1 MSVLPMMADPAFP
14 DEQQLFA
21 RVRDGDREAFE
32 QLFHLHFV
40 PLCRFAGSLVRD
52 SGTAED
58 LVQDTM
64 VALWMSRERL
74 PVADSPRAYLYRAV
88 RNRALNAIRHDR
100 VVQRFESH
108 VDPTEPTTAAGGDDE
123 MAGRDAVDAA
133 ARAIDLLPP
142 RCREIFL
149 LSREANLSYADI
161 AKTLEISVKTVE
173 TQMGR
178 ALKKLRDAVAPHL
191 G

>member
-1 MSVLPMMADPAFP
+1 M
-14 DEQQLFA
+14 
-21 RVRDGDREAFE
+21 
-32 QLFHLHFV
+32 
-40 PLCRFAGSLVRD
+40 
-52 SGTAED
+52 AED

-74 PVADSPRAYLYRAV
+74 PIADSPRAYLYRAV

-100 VVQRFESH
+100 VVQRFENH
-108 VDPTEPTTAAGGDDE
+108 IDPTEPTMAQGGDE
-123 MAGRDAVDAA
+123 QMAGRDAVDAA
-133 ARAIDLLPP
+133 AKAIERLPA

-149 LSREANLSYADI
+149 LSREHNQSYADI
-161 AKTLEISVKTVE
+161 ARTLEISVKTVE

>member
-1 MSVLPMMADPAFP
+1 MMADPARP
-14 DEQQLFA
+14 DEQLLFT

-32 QLFHLHFV
+32 QLFHLHFA
-40 PLCRFAGSLVRD
+40 PLSRFAASLVRD
-52 SGTAED
+52 QSAAED

-64 VALWMSRERL
+64 VALWLSRERL

-100 VVQRFESH
+100 VVQRFESAI
-108 VDPTEPTTAAGGDDE
+108 DPTEPTLAAGGDDE
-123 MAGRDAVDAA
+123 MAGRDAVAAA
-133 ARAIDLLPP
+133 ARAIDALPP

-149 LSREANLSYADI
+149 LSREHNLSYADI
-161 AKTLEISVKTVE
+161 ARTLDISVKTVE

-191 G
+191 D

>member
-1 MSVLPMMADPAFP
+1 MMADRAQP

-21 RVRDGDREAFE
+21 RVRDGDRDAFE
-32 QLFHLHFV
+32 QLFHLHYV
-40 PLCRFAGSLVRD
+40 PLCRFAASLVRD
-52 SGTAED
+52 TGTAED

-64 VALWMSRERL
+64 VALWMSRDRL

-108 VDPTEPTTAAGGDDE
+108 IDPTEPVTAAAGDDE

-133 ARAIDLLPP
+133 ARAIELLPP

-149 LSREANLSYADI
+149 LSREHNLSYADI
-161 AKTLEISVKTVE
+161 ARALDISVKTVE

>member
-1 MSVLPMMADPAFP
+1 MSVFDMMADPARP
-14 DEQQLFA
+14 DEQLLFA
-21 RVRDGDREAFE
+21 RVRSGDREAFE
-32 QLFHLHFV
+32 QLFHLHFA
-40 PLCRFAGSLVRD
+40 PLCRFAASLVRD
-52 SGTAED
+52 SGMAED

-100 VVQRFESH
+100 VVQRFENQ
-108 VDPTEPTTAAGGDDE
+108 VDPTEPTMAQGGDE
-123 MAGRDAVDAA
+123 QMAGRDAVDAA
-133 ARAIDLLPP
+133 AKAIERLPA

-149 LSREANLSYADI
+149 LSREHNQSYADI
-161 AKTLEISVKTVE
+161 ARTLEISVKTVE